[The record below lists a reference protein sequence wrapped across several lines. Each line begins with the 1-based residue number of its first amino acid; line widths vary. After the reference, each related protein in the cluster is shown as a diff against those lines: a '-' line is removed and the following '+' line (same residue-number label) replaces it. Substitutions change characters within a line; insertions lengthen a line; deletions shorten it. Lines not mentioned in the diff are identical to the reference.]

1 MSDISNKTND
11 TEGGTTMRKLIESTL
26 VSLDGVIEAP
36 ERWAIFDEEATQIS
50 MQELDNYD
58 AFVMGRVTYER
69 FRENWGAG
77 GNPYIDRICA
87 MPKYVASRSLTE
99 VTWNAT
105 LLGPDVAAA
114 IEQLKAQPGRDLIKY
129 GNSRLDATLLREGL
143 VDELRVWIM
152 PVVVGSGQRIF
163 EDVETSSLK
172 LTLNDVHKL
181 RNGSVVLTYI
191 PGYDEEGEDDGK
203 G

>member
-1 MSDISNKTND
+1 
-11 TEGGTTMRKLIESTL
+11 MRKLIESTL

-36 ERWAIFDEEATQIS
+36 ERWAIFDEEATQRS

-77 GNPYIDRICA
+77 GNPYIDRIGA

-105 LLGPDVAAA
+105 LLGSDVVAAVQ
-114 IEQLKAQPGRDLIKY
+114 QLKAQPGKDLIKY
-129 GNSRLDATLLREGL
+129 GNSRLDATLLPAGL
-143 VDELRVWIM
+143 VDELRLWIM
-152 PVVVGSGQRIF
+152 PVVVGSGQRILD
-163 EDVETSSLK
+163 DVETSSLK
-172 LTLNDVHKL
+172 LTLTDVHEL
-181 RNGSVVLTYI
+181 RNGSVVLTYA
-191 PGYDEEGEDDGK
+191 PGYDDDGPR
-203 G
+203 

>member
-1 MSDISNKTND
+1 
-11 TEGGTTMRKLIESTL
+11 MRKLIESTL
-26 VSLDGVIEAP
+26 VSLDGVIESP
-36 ERWAIFDEEATQIS
+36 ERWAIFDDEASELS

-69 FRENWGAG
+69 FRDNWGAG
-77 GNPYIDRICA
+77 GNPYVDRIGA
-87 MPKYVASRSLTE
+87 MPKYVASRSLDE

-105 LLGPDVAAA
+105 LLGPDIVTA
-114 IEQLKAQPGRDLIKY
+114 IQDLKAQPGKDLIKY
-129 GNSRLDATLLREGL
+129 GTSRLDATLLGAGL

-163 EDVETSSLK
+163 EGIEPSSLE
-172 LTLNDVHKL
+172 LTLTDVRKL

-191 PGYDEEGEDDGK
+191 PG
-203 G
+203 

>member
-1 MSDISNKTND
+1 
-11 TEGGTTMRKLIESTL
+11 MRKLIESTL
-26 VSLDGVIEAP
+26 VSLDGVIESP
-36 ERWAIFDEEATQIS
+36 ERWAIFDEEATERS

-69 FRENWGAG
+69 FRDNWGAG
-77 GNPYIDRICA
+77 GNPYFDRIGA
-87 MPKYVASRSLTE
+87 MPKYVASRSLDD

-105 LLGPDVAAA
+105 LLGPDIVTA
-114 IEQLKAQPGRDLIKY
+114 IQDLKAQPGKDLIKY
-129 GNSRLDATLLREGL
+129 GTSRLDATLLRARL

-163 EDVETSSLK
+163 EDVEPSSLRLN
-172 LTLNDVHKL
+172 LTDVRRL

-191 PGYDEEGEDDGK
+191 PG
-203 G
+203 

>member
-1 MSDISNKTND
+1 
-11 TEGGTTMRKLIESTL
+11 MRKLIESTL

-36 ERWAIFDEEATQIS
+36 ERWAIFDEEATQRS

-69 FRENWGAG
+69 FRDNWSSG
-77 GNPYIDRICA
+77 GNPYIDRIGA
-87 MPKYVASRSLTE
+87 MPKYVASRSLTA

-105 LLGPDVAAA
+105 LLGSDVVVAL
-114 IEQLKAQPGRDLIKY
+114 EELKAQPGKDLIKY
-129 GNSRLDATLLREGL
+129 GNSRLDATLLSAGL

-163 EDVETSSLK
+163 ESVEASSLK
-172 LTLNDVHKL
+172 LTLTDTTRL

-191 PGYDEEGEDDGK
+191 LG
-203 G
+203 

>member
-1 MSDISNKTND
+1 
-11 TEGGTTMRKLIESTL
+11 MRKLIESTL

-36 ERWAIFDEEATQIS
+36 ERWAIFDDEASELS

-69 FRENWGAG
+69 FRDNWGAG
-77 GNPYIDRICA
+77 GNPYFDRIGA
-87 MPKYVASRSLTE
+87 MPKYVASRSLDD

-105 LLGPDVAAA
+105 LLGSDIVTA
-114 IEQLKAQPGRDLIKY
+114 IQDLKAQPGKDLIKY
-129 GNSRLDATLLREGL
+129 GTSRLDATLLGAGL

-163 EDVETSSLK
+163 EDVEPSSLRLN
-172 LTLNDVHKL
+172 LTDVRRL

-191 PGYDEEGEDDGK
+191 PG
-203 G
+203 

>member
-1 MSDISNKTND
+1 
-11 TEGGTTMRKLIESTL
+11 MRKLIESTL
-26 VSLDGVIEAP
+26 VSLDGVIESP
-36 ERWAIFDEEATQIS
+36 EQWAIFDEEATQRS

-69 FRENWGAG
+69 FRDNWSSSG
-77 GNPYIDRICA
+77 GNPYFDRIA
-87 MPKYVASRSLTE
+87 EMSKYVASRSLDD

-105 LLGPDVAAA
+105 LLGPDIVTA
-114 IEQLKAQPGRDLIKY
+114 IQDLKAQPGKDLIKY
-129 GNSRLDATLLREGL
+129 GTSRLDATLLRAGL
-143 VDELRVWIM
+143 VDELRAWIM

-172 LTLNDVHKL
+172 LTLTDVHKL

-191 PGYDEEGEDDGK
+191 PGYDDDGEND
-203 G
+203 GTGSSV

>member
-1 MSDISNKTND
+1 
-11 TEGGTTMRKLIESTL
+11 MRKLIESTL

-36 ERWAIFDEEATQIS
+36 ERWAIFDDEATELS

-69 FRENWGAG
+69 FRDNWGAG
-77 GNPYIDRICA
+77 GNPYFDRIGA
-87 MPKYVASRSLTE
+87 MPKYVASRSLDD

-105 LLGPDVAAA
+105 LLGPDIVTA
-114 IEQLKAQPGRDLIKY
+114 IQDLKAQPGKDLIKY
-129 GNSRLDATLLREGL
+129 GTSRIDATLLRAGL
-143 VDELRVWIM
+143 VDELRVWVM

-163 EDVETSSLK
+163 EDVEPSS
-172 LTLNDVHKL
+172 LTLNLTDVRRL

-191 PGYDEEGEDDGK
+191 PG
-203 G
+203 

>member
-1 MSDISNKTND
+1 
-11 TEGGTTMRKLIESTL
+11 MRKLIESTL

-36 ERWAIFDEEATQIS
+36 ERWAIFDDEAS
-50 MQELDNYD
+50 ELSLQELDNYD

-69 FRENWGAG
+69 FRDNWGAG
-77 GNPYIDRICA
+77 GNPYFDRIGA
-87 MPKYVASRSLTE
+87 MPKYVASRSLDE

-105 LLGPDVAAA
+105 LLGPDIVTA
-114 IEQLKAQPGRDLIKY
+114 IQDLKAQPGKDLIKY
-129 GNSRLDATLLREGL
+129 GNSRLDATLLGAGL

-163 EDVETSSLK
+163 EDVEPSSLRLN
-172 LTLNDVHKL
+172 LTDVRRL

-191 PGYDEEGEDDGK
+191 PG
-203 G
+203 